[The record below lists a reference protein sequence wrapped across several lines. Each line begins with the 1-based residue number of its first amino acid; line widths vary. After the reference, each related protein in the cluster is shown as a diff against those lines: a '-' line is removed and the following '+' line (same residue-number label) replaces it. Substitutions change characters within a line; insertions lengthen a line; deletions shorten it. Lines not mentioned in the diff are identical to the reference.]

1 LNISL
6 STPLLSLANIMLLLS
21 LQLCITVAGNACND
35 TLDGTGGT
43 VGDA

>member
-1 LNISL
+1 
-6 STPLLSLANIMLLLS
+6 LSLANIMLLLS